1 MKNLF
6 VNNLTKSNTEIKATR
21 AERIA
26 KATEKSQRTLVDKLD
41 AEVDALKA
49 HMEDLE
55 DLSPDTELSLQ
66 PVKDGEFN
74 SDKWCAEMQRTQ
86 IALLNKELELQIA
99 KATYAK
105 YFTEEEEEEEEE
117 AKSKKD

>member
-6 VNNLTKSNTEIKATR
+6 VNNLTKSNNEIKATR

-26 KATEKSQRTLVDKLD
+26 KAAEKSQRSLVDKLD
-41 AEVDALKA
+41 AEVDKLKA
-49 HMEDLE
+49 RMEDLE

-74 SDKWCAEMQRTQ
+74 SDNWVAEMQRTQ
-86 IALLNKELELQIA
+86 IALANKELELEIA
-99 KATYAK
+99 KRTYEK
-105 YFTEEEEEEEEE
+105 YFTEEV
-117 AKSKKD
+117 SKKTK

>member
-26 KATEKSQRTLVDKLD
+26 KATEKSQRALVDKLD
-41 AEVDALKA
+41 AEVDKLRAR
-49 HMEDLE
+49 MEDLE

-66 PVKDGEFN
+66 PVRDGEFN
-74 SDKWCAEMQRTQ
+74 SENWTKEMQKVQ
-86 IALLNKELELQIA
+86 IELANKGFELTIA
-99 KATYAK
+99 KKTYAK
-105 YFTEEEEEEEEE
+105 YFTEEEEE
-117 AKSKKD
+117 AKKD

>member
-6 VNNLTKSNTEIKATR
+6 VKNLTKSNNEIKATR

-26 KATEKSQRTLVDKLD
+26 KATEKSQRSLVDKLD
-41 AEVDALKA
+41 AEVDKLKA
-49 HMEDLE
+49 RMEDLE

-74 SDKWCAEMQRTQ
+74 SDNWVAEMQRTQ
-86 IALLNKELELQIA
+86 IALANKELELEIA
-99 KATYAK
+99 KRTYAK
-105 YFTEEEEEEEEE
+105 YFTEEET
-117 AKSKKD
+117 KKTK

>member
-6 VNNLTKSNTEIKATR
+6 VKNLTKSNNEIKATR

-26 KATEKSQRTLVDKLD
+26 KATEKSQRSLVDKLD
-41 AEVDALKA
+41 AEVDKLKA
-49 HMEDLE
+49 RMEDLE

-74 SDKWCAEMQRTQ
+74 SENWTKEMQKVQ
-86 IALLNKELELQIA
+86 IDLANKEFELEIA
-99 KATYAK
+99 KRTYAK
-105 YFTEEEEEEEEE
+105 YFTEEET
-117 AKSKKD
+117 KKTK

>member
-6 VNNLTKSNTEIKATR
+6 VKNLTKSNNEIKATR

-26 KATEKSQRTLVDKLD
+26 KAAEKSQRSLVDKLD
-41 AEVDALKA
+41 AEVDKLKA
-49 HMEDLE
+49 RMEDLE

-74 SDKWCAEMQRTQ
+74 SDNWVAEMQRTQ
-86 IALLNKELELQIA
+86 IALANKELELEIA
-99 KATYAK
+99 KRTYEK
-105 YFTEEEEEEEEE
+105 YFTEEVST
-117 AKSKKD
+117 KTK